1 MRSTLLGGCRKKNGT
16 TIKDNCLLFS
26 HLKTCEVSIGYHR
39 KKYFKLLY
47 KFNDQS
53 GRVLIIE
60 VETENEVLL
69 LINLCN
75 ANTENEQLSIL
86 SDLSNKLE
94 KINGI
99 NDKTTVSGR
108 DFNLFFEAKL
118 EA

>member
-1 MRSTLLGGCRKKNGT
+1 MFAF
-16 TIKDNCLLFS
+16 FS
-26 HLKTCEVSIGYHR
+26 HRKTNSCELSIGYHG
-39 KKYFKLLY
+39 KKYFRLLN
-47 KFNDQS
+47 KFNDKS

-60 VETENEVLL
+60 VEIENEVLL

-86 SDLSNKLE
+86 SDLSNKSE

-99 NDKTTVSGR
+99 NDKTTVSGG